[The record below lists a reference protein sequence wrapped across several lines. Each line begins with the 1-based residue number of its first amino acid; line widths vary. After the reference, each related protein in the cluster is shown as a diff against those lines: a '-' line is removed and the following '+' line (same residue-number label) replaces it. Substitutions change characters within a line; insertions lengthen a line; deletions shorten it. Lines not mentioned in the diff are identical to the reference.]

1 MSSCGSTTDVWQRE
15 ERAND
20 NGRAEMFS
28 LRATTRRN
36 LRAVLLT
43 IAVATALWAIW
54 IALVGGFITT
64 IGGLRIRSNNPQR
77 VLVLTAIALG
87 GYFLLG
93 GVMPIR
99 RLTLA
104 VRRLASAIAG
114 HPGAIAVLIAIAT
127 TVVAM
132 SGSTR
137 MAGGSDAYGYVS
149 QADLWIHGSL
159 EVRQPW
165 VAEVPWPDAQWTFT
179 PLGYRPVAREGEWA
193 IVPTYSPGLPMLLA
207 VAKRV
212 GGQCV
217 MYGVVPLLAGLAVLA
232 TYGIGRRLNS
242 SVTGLIAAWLVATSP
257 VTLSSSLEPLT
268 DVPVMSTW
276 ALAFFFVLGQSTV
289 SAAAAGLSAGLSIL
303 IRPNLVLLAV
313 PLGLWVLCRR
323 DVTGSFVHTR
333 VVPAAVFA
341 IGAGLGVGAVAAINQ
356 HLYGSPL
363 TSGYGRLED
372 QVALARMLPNLRRYL
387 SWFVETHSVVP
398 LLGLMVLAAPL
409 RRFWPRLADRTVVAA
424 FGGVIILL
432 WGFYAAYLE
441 FDSWGYLRFLL
452 PSWPLIMIGLGAI
465 AEWVG
470 TFGGVARWVAGIT
483 IVAVGVSNT
492 VEASRRDVFEQR
504 QAARHE
510 APIGRLVMTHTPP
523 NSVLLTAERSGSMRY
538 YGGRITLRYDLL
550 HPDWLDRAVSWL
562 GARGVRVYA
571 VLDRRQADEVKAR
584 FSSQRTAAALDQ
596 PFLIYEPAGTALFDL
611 SAPRDHAPPAAV
623 ITEPF
628 PDAPH
633 CDPPVPLL
641 PLILK

>member
-1 MSSCGSTTDVWQRE
+1 MVAPEMLPLRE
-15 ERAND
+15 
-20 NGRAEMFS
+20 
-28 LRATTRRN
+28 TTRRN

-43 IAVATALWAIW
+43 LGVATLIWAIW
-54 IALVGGFITT
+54 ISLVGGFITT
-64 IGGLRIRSNNPQR
+64 VGGLRIRSNNPQR
-77 VLVLTAIALG
+77 VLVLTALAFG

-93 GVMPIR
+93 GRIPIG
-99 RLTLA
+99 
-104 VRRLASAIAG
+104 RLAAAARRSANAIAG
-114 HPGAIAVLIAIAT
+114 HPGAIAILIAIAA

-149 QADLWIHGSL
+149 QADLWLQGSL
-159 EVRQPW
+159 EVRHPW
-165 VAEVPWPDAQWTFT
+165 VAQVPWPDAQWTFT
-179 PLGYRPVAREGEWA
+179 PLGYRPVDREGEWA
-193 IVPTYSPGLPMLLA
+193 IVPTYSPGLPILLA
-207 VAKRV
+207 VAKRL

-232 TYGIGRRLNS
+232 TYAIGRRLNS
-242 SVTGLIAAWLVATSP
+242 SVTGLIGAWLVATSP
-257 VTLSSSLEPLT
+257 VMLNSSLEPLT

-276 ALAFFFVLGQSTV
+276 ALAFYFVLGQSTV
-289 SAAAAGLSAGLSIL
+289 SAAAAGLSAGLSTL
-303 IRPNLVLLAV
+303 IRPNLVVLAV
-313 PLGLWVLCRR
+313 PLGLWLLCRR
-323 DVTGSFVHTR
+323 DVTGPFVHTR
-333 VVPAAVFA
+333 VFPAAAFA
-341 IGAGLGVGAVAAINQ
+341 VGAGLGVGAVALINQ
-356 HLYGSPL
+356 HLYGSPV

-372 QVALARMLPNLRRYL
+372 QVALARMLPNLRRYF
-387 SWFVETHSVVP
+387 SWFVETHTAVP
-398 LLGLMVLAAPL
+398 LLGLIALAVPL
-409 RRFWPRLADRTVVAA
+409 RRVWPRMADRTVFAA
-424 FGGVIILL
+424 FGAVIVLL

-452 PSWPLIMIGLGAI
+452 PGWPLIMIGLGAI

-470 TFGGVARWVAGIT
+470 TFGAVSRWLAGIA

-523 NSVLLTAERSGSMRY
+523 NSILLTSERSGSMRY

-562 GARGVRVYA
+562 EARGVRVYA
-571 VLDRRQADEVKAR
+571 VLDRRQAGEVKAR
-584 FSSQRTAAALDQ
+584 FSSQRAAATLDR

-611 SAPRDHAPPAAV
+611 SQGRDPALPASI

-628 PDAPH
+628 PDALH

-641 PLILK
+641 PLALK

>member
-1 MSSCGSTTDVWQRE
+1 MNAPEMLPLRE
-15 ERAND
+15 
-20 NGRAEMFS
+20 
-28 LRATTRRN
+28 TTRRN
-36 LRAVLLT
+36 LRAGLLT
-43 IAVATALWAIW
+43 IAVATLLWATW
-54 IALVGGFITT
+54 ISLAGGFITT
-64 IGGLRIRSNNPQR
+64 VGSLRIRSNNPQR
-77 VLVLTAIALG
+77 VLVLTAVALA

-93 GVMPIR
+93 GRIP
-99 RLTLA
+99 LA
-104 VRRLASAIAG
+104 RLAAAARRSAKAIAS

-132 SGSTR
+132 IDSTR
-137 MAGGSDAYGYVS
+137 MAGGADAYGYVS
-149 QADLWIHGSL
+149 QADLWLQGSL

-179 PLGYRPVAREGEWA
+179 PLGYRPSDREDEWS
-193 IVPTYSPGLPMLLA
+193 IVPTYSPGLPILLA
-207 VAKRV
+207 VAKRL

-276 ALAFFFVLGQSTV
+276 ALAFYFVLGRSTV

-313 PLGLWVLCRR
+313 PLGLWLLCRR
-323 DVTGSFVHTR
+323 DVTGPFVRTR
-333 VVPAAVFA
+333 VFPAAAFA
-341 IGAGLGVGAVAAINQ
+341 VGAALGVGAVAAINQ
-356 HLYGSPL
+356 HLYGSPV

-372 QVALARMLPNLRRYL
+372 QVALARMLPNLRRYV
-387 SWFVETHSVVP
+387 SWFVETHTVVP
-398 LLGLMVLAAPL
+398 LLGFVALAAPS
-409 RRFWPRLADRTVVAA
+409 RRIWPRIADRTVVAA
-424 FGGVIILL
+424 FGVVVFLL

-452 PSWPLIMIGLGAI
+452 PSWPLVMNGLGAL
-465 AEWVG
+465 AEWSG
-470 TFGGVARWVAGIT
+470 TIGGVARWIAGVT

-523 NSVLLTAERSGSMRY
+523 NSVLLTSERSGSMRY

-550 HPDWLDRAVSWL
+550 DPEWLDRAVSWL
-562 GARGVRVYA
+562 GTRGVRVYA

-584 FSSQRTAAALDQ
+584 FSSQRAAATLDR

-611 SAPRDHAPPAAV
+611 SQPRDPALPAAV

-641 PLILK
+641 PLVLK

>member
-1 MSSCGSTTDVWQRE
+1 MVAPEMLPLRE
-15 ERAND
+15 
-20 NGRAEMFS
+20 
-28 LRATTRRN
+28 TTRRN
-36 LRAVLLT
+36 LRAGLLT
-43 IAVATALWAIW
+43 IAVATLLWAIW
-54 IALVGGFITT
+54 ISLAGGFITT
-64 IGGLRIRSNNPQR
+64 VGSLRIRSNNPQR
-77 VLVLTAIALG
+77 VLVLTAVALA
-87 GYFLLG
+87 GYFLFGGRIPLG
-93 GVMPIR
+93 
-99 RLTLA
+99 
-104 VRRLASAIAG
+104 RLAAAARRSANAIAA
-114 HPGAIAVLIAIAT
+114 HPGGIAVLIAIAT
-127 TVVAM
+127 TVVAII
-132 SGSTR
+132 GSTR
-137 MAGGSDAYGYVS
+137 MAGGADAYGYVS
-149 QADLWIHGSL
+149 QADLWLQGSL

-179 PLGYRPVAREGEWA
+179 PLGYRPSDRQGEWS

-207 VAKRV
+207 VAKRL

-217 MYGVVPLLAGLAVLA
+217 MYGVVPMLAGLAILA

-257 VTLSSSLEPLT
+257 VTLSASLEPLT

-276 ALAFFFVLGQSTV
+276 ALAFYFVLGQSTV

-313 PLGLWVLCRR
+313 PLGLWLLCRR
-323 DVTGSFVHTR
+323 DVTGPFVRTR
-333 VVPAAVFA
+333 VFPAAAFA
-341 IGAGLGVGAVAAINQ
+341 VGAALGVGAVAAINQ
-356 HLYGSPL
+356 HLYGSPV

-372 QVALARMLPNLRRYL
+372 QVALARMLPNLRRYV
-387 SWFVETHSVVP
+387 SWFVETHTLVP
-398 LLGLMVLAAPL
+398 LLGFVALAAPS
-409 RRFWPRLADRTVVAA
+409 RRVWPRIGDRTVFAA

-452 PSWPLIMIGLGAI
+452 PSWPLVMNGLGAL
-465 AEWVG
+465 AEWSG
-470 TFGGVARWVAGIT
+470 TIGGVARWIAGVT

-510 APIGRLVMTHTPP
+510 APIGHLVMTHTPP
-523 NSVLLTAERSGSMRY
+523 NSVLLTSERSGSMRY

-550 HPDWLDRAVSWL
+550 DPEWLDRAVSWL
-562 GARGVRVYA
+562 GTRGVRVYA

-584 FSSQRTAAALDQ
+584 FSSQRVAATLDR

-611 SAPRDHAPPAAV
+611 SQPRDPALPAAV
-623 ITEPF
+623 IAEPF

-641 PLILK
+641 PLILN